1 MTFEQAI
8 VTHIEKLKAHL
19 ASIPKHKHLA
29 KKRTEEKIMYAAE
42 CAEAIR
48 LLIPALPD
56 YPVYLSSETVRKME
70 TETPYNRYT
79 AGYYN
84 YHRRLIILLGFLK
97 KQKIVECQIPEHFK
111 KPERKLISTGTSKNT
126 EHYIQFDQLMHMLKF
141 DFPDQDCGIDDLRC
155 AFVFTIMSES
165 FCFFPSLPRLLAGM
179 TKKDF
184 DIKRREFYLSA
195 TVEAD
200 KRDIRKIRICL
211 SSRGLLLLNAI
222 LFRTDNN
229 RPFARLNTDSIN
241 NWLKENGF
249 NLTYSVVRNLLIN
262 RASRSLPP
270 VILAV
275 MSNKLSYTS
284 LTSECRERIFKGISD
299 QRNKARNK
307 QIKKIQFS
315 TMRCHHHT
323 YNEQHIDFV
332 KTLSSEM
339 HAAYR
344 RSKKKT
350 TQLQA
355 RLSAFFNKNSNI
367 ITSNETLSLLTEW
380 LQYLVYSPSKDN
392 SLGTIVTY
400 FGPFAKVFIYETAK
414 KPLSEMPAADIV
426 ELIEKISTQ
435 DQLVNK
441 KNNMGRRL
449 KSFFRYYI
457 NMYSHKDPDNEISDY
472 LGSSAMSGES
482 SEVRNVII
490 TPYEFD
496 MFIDHIRKTSPV
508 DARQIATCAI
518 LAFWAGMRR
527 DEIESFKINKLQ
539 MGQETTYRVSTS
551 KTSSGR
557 RAIQMWALMPEY
569 YRNIIL
575 EQANACKNNGH
586 LLWQNDEERTYL
598 NSDIFPCA
606 ISELKDFFMDDEL
619 TLHSLRHSFA
629 SHMLIEMFGA
639 RLPELQSCLP
649 RHYKSKHADDEYKYK
664 FKQLFQQES
673 HTYGSDSLW
682 RISEQLGHLSPEISV
697 QTYIHTIDWVLE
709 AYIKQHEQH
718 DSVINY
724 QQFLKLFPNYD
735 HGVFRQKILKEGLT
749 EKGKI
754 RLGNVCEWSQN
765 KVTKLTSQ

>member
-1 MTFEQAI
+1 MIFEQAI
-8 VTHIEKLKAHL
+8 VTHIEKLKVHL
-19 ASIPKHKHLA
+19 ASIPEHQHLA
-29 KKRTEEKIMYAAE
+29 KKRTEEKIKYAAE

-48 LLIPALPD
+48 ILIPPLSD
-56 YPVYLSSETVRKME
+56 YPAYLSSEAIRKME
-70 TETPYNRYT
+70 TKTPYNRYT
-79 AGYYN
+79 AGYYE
-84 YHRRLIILLGFLK
+84 YHRRLIILLIFLK
-97 KQKIVECQIPEHFK
+97 KQKIIECQIPEHYK
-111 KPERKLISTGTSKNT
+111 KTERKLISTGTSKNT
-126 EHYIQFDQLMHMLKF
+126 EHYIQLDKLMHMLKS
-141 DFPDQDCGIDDLRC
+141 DFPAKDCEEDDLRC
-155 AFVFTIMSES
+155 AFVFTLMSES

-200 KRDIRKIRICL
+200 KRDIRKIRVCL
-211 SSRGLLLLNAI
+211 SNRGLLLLNAI
-222 LFRTDNN
+222 LLRNDNN
-229 RPFARLNTDSIN
+229 KPFARFNTDSLN
-241 NWLKENGF
+241 CWLKENGF
-249 NLTYSVVRNLLIN
+249 NLTYSIVRNQLIN
-262 RASRSLPP
+262 RATHSIPP

-284 LTSECRERIFKGISD
+284 ISPECRERIFKGKSD
-299 QRNKARNK
+299 QRNKVRNK
-307 QIKKIQFS
+307 KIKKTQFS
-315 TMRCHHHT
+315 TLKCRHHT
-323 YNEQHIDFV
+323 YNEGHIDFV

-350 TQLQA
+350 TQLQT
-355 RLSAFFNKNSNI
+355 RLSAFFNKHNII
-367 ITSNETLSLLTEW
+367 ITSNETLSLLAEW
-380 LQYLVYSPSKDN
+380 LQYLVYSPSKGN

-400 FGPFAKVFIYETAK
+400 FGPFAKVLIYETAK
-414 KPLSEMPAADIV
+414 KPLSEMSASDIV
-426 ELIEKISTQ
+426 ELIEKISAQ
-435 DQLVNK
+435 DVLNSNS

-457 NMYSHKDPDNEISDY
+457 SMYAHKDPNNEISDY
-472 LGSSAMSGES
+472 LGSSAMKGES

-496 MFIDHIRKTSPV
+496 MFIDHIYKTYPEN
-508 DARQIATCAI
+508 ARQISACAI

-539 MGQETTYRVSTS
+539 LSFETTYRVSTS

-569 YRNIIL
+569 YKNIIL
-575 EQANACKNNGH
+575 EQANACKKNGH

-598 NSDIFPCA
+598 NSDIFPCV

-629 SHMLIEMFGA
+629 SHMLIEIFGA
-639 RLPELQSCLP
+639 RLPELRSFFPKQ
-649 RHYKSKHADDEYKYK
+649 YESKHANNDYKLK
-664 FKQLFQQES
+664 FRQLFQQES

-697 QTYIHTIDWVLE
+697 QTYIHTLDWVLE
-709 AYIKQHEQH
+709 AYIHKHERH
-718 DSVINY
+718 DSVT
-724 QQFLKLFPNYD
+724 QVSHL
-735 HGVFRQKILKEGLT
+735 
-749 EKGKI
+749 
-754 RLGNVCEWSQN
+754 
-765 KVTKLTSQ
+765 

>member
-1 MTFEQAI
+1 MNFEQAI

-19 ASIPKHKHLA
+19 ASIPEHKHLA
-29 KKRTEEKIMYAAE
+29 KKRTEEKITYAAE

-48 LLIPALPD
+48 LQIPPLPD
-56 YPVYLSSETVRKME
+56 YPIYLSSETVKKLE
-70 TETPYNRYT
+70 SETPYNRYT
-79 AGYYN
+79 EGYYN
-84 YHRRLIILLGFLK
+84 YHRRLIILLIFLK
-97 KQKIVECQIPEHFK
+97 KQKIIKCQIPEHYK
-111 KPERKLISTGTSKNT
+111 KQERKLISTGTSKNT
-126 EHYIQFDQLMHMLKF
+126 EHYMQFDKLMHMLKS
-141 DFPDQDCGIDDLRC
+141 DFPVQYCGIDDLRC
-155 AFVFTIMSES
+155 AFVFTLMSES

-200 KRDIRKIRICL
+200 KRDIRKIRVRL
-211 SSRGLLLLNAI
+211 SNRGLLLLNAI
-222 LFRTDNN
+222 LLRNDNN
-229 RPFARLNTDSIN
+229 KPFTRFNTDSLN
-241 NWLKENGF
+241 SWLKDNGF
-249 NLTYSVVRNLLIN
+249 NLTYSVVRSLLIN
-262 RASRSLPP
+262 RASRSIPP

-284 LTSECRERIFKGISD
+284 IAPECRERIFKGKTD

-307 QIKKIQFS
+307 KIKKTQFS
-315 TMRCHHHT
+315 TLKCRHHT
-323 YNEQHIDFV
+323 YNEGHIDFV

-350 TQLQA
+350 TQLQT

-367 ITSNETLSLLTEW
+367 ITSNETLSLLAEW
-380 LQYLVYSPSKDN
+380 LQYLVYRPSKGN

-400 FGPFAKVFIYETAK
+400 FGPFAKVLIYETAK
-414 KPLSEMPAADIV
+414 KPLSEMSASEIV
-426 ELIEKISTQ
+426 ELIEQISTQ
-435 DQLVNK
+435 DQLGNS

-457 NMYSHKDPDNEISDY
+457 NMYSHKDPNNEISDY

-496 MFIDHIRKTSPV
+496 MFINHIYKTFPD
-508 DARQIATCAI
+508 DAKQMVLCAI

-527 DEIESFKINKLQ
+527 DEIESFKINRLQ
-539 MGQETTYRVSTS
+539 MYQETTYRVSSS

-569 YRNIIL
+569 YRSIIL
-575 EQANACKNNGH
+575 EQANGCKKNNH

-598 NSDIFPCA
+598 NSDIFPRV

-649 RHYKSKHADDEYKYK
+649 RHYRSKHADGDYKCK
-664 FKQLFQQES
+664 FRQLFQQEN

-709 AYIKQHEQH
+709 AYINKHEQH

-724 QQFLKLFPNYD
+724 QQFLKLFPEYD
-735 HGVFRQKILKEGLT
+735 HDVFRQKILKEGLT

-754 RLGNVCEWSQN
+754 RLSNVCEWSQN
-765 KVTKLTSQ
+765 RVMKLISQ

>member
-1 MTFEQAI
+1 MNFEQAI
-8 VTHIEKLKAHL
+8 ISHIEKLKAHL
-19 ASIPKHKHLA
+19 ASIPDDKHLA
-29 KKRTEEKIMYAAE
+29 KKRTEEKITYAAE

-48 LLIPALPD
+48 ILLPALPD
-56 YPVYLSSETVRKME
+56 YPVYLSSDAVRKLE

-79 AGYYN
+79 SHYYQ

-97 KQKIVECQIPEHFK
+97 KQKLIECQIPEHYK
-111 KPERKLISTGTSKNT
+111 KPERNLVTAGSSKNT
-126 EHYIQFDQLMHMLKF
+126 EQYIQLEELMRTLKSA
-141 DFPDQDCGIDDLRC
+141 FPEKECDLIDLQC
-155 AFVFTIMSES
+155 TFVLILMNES
-165 FCFFPSLPRLLAGM
+165 FCFFPSLPRLLARM
-179 TKKDF
+179 TMQDF
-184 DIKRREFYLSA
+184 DIKNREFYLPA

-200 KRDIRKIRICL
+200 KRNIRKTRVCL
-211 SSRGLLLLNAI
+211 SSKGLLLLNAI
-222 LFRTDNN
+222 LLRTGGYK
-229 RPFARLNTDSIN
+229 PFARLNTDSLN
-241 NWLKENGF
+241 SWLKDNGF
-249 NLTYSVVRNLLIN
+249 NLTYSVVRTLLIN
-262 RASRSLPP
+262 RASRSVPP
-270 VILAV
+270 MILAV

-284 LTSECRERIFKGISD
+284 IAPECRERIFKSKSD

-307 QIKKIQFS
+307 KIKKAQFS
-315 TMRCHHHT
+315 TLKCLHHT
-323 YNEQHIDFV
+323 YNEGHIDFV

-355 RLSAFFNKNSNI
+355 RLSAFFNKNNNI

-392 SLGTIVTY
+392 SLGTIITY

-414 KPLSEMPAADIV
+414 KPLSEMPATDIV

-457 NMYSHKDPDNEISDY
+457 NMYSHKNPNNEISDY

-482 SEVRNVII
+482 SEIRNVII
-490 TPYEFD
+490 TPSEFD

-508 DARQIATCAI
+508 DARQITTCAI
-518 LAFWAGMRR
+518 LAFWTRMRR
-527 DEIESFKINKLQ
+527 DEIESFKRNKLQ
-539 MGQETTYRVSTS
+539 MCQETTYRVSTS

-575 EQANACKNNGH
+575 EQANACKNNDH
-586 LLWQNDEERTYL
+586 LLWQNDEERTYP
-598 NSDIFPCA
+598 NSDIFPCV

-649 RHYKSKHADDEYKYK
+649 RHYESKHADDDYKCK

-673 HTYGSDSLW
+673 YTYGSDSLW

-709 AYIKQHEQH
+709 AYINKHEQH
-718 DSVINY
+718 VSVINY
-724 QQFLKLFPNYD
+724 QQFLKLFLEYD
-735 HGVFRQKILKEGLT
+735 HGIFRQKILKEGLT

-754 RLGNVCEWSQN
+754 RLSSVCEWSQN
-765 KVTKLTSQ
+765 RVTKLISQ